1 MSISFNC
8 ERCKKKVK
16 APDTAGGKYGN
27 CPHCNH
33 RCYVPS
39 PPDENEPEL
48 KLAPIDDKEESRY
61 GEMMR
66 ETYNMTQNILH
77 ERADAAEPD
86 DAPQGAMDE
95 KELIKSIIM
104 YLRMMA
110 DGQLGQAERMAARI
124 KRYAPAAKQILKRMT
139 RTERPEPELADIPP
153 RILLGLIKNLNAA
166 L

>member
-8 ERCKKKVK
+8 PRCKKKIK
-16 APDTAGGKYGN
+16 APDKAGGKYGN
-27 CPHCNH
+27 CPHCSYP
-33 RCYVPS
+33 CYIPS
-39 PPDENEPEL
+39 PRDENEPEL
-48 KLAPIDDKEESRY
+48 KLAPIDEKEEIRY

-66 ETYNMTQNILH
+66 KTYDMTQNILH
-77 ERADAAEPD
+77 ERPDDDEPD

-110 DGQLGQAERMAARI
+110 DGQLEQAERMAARI
-124 KRYAPAAKQILKRMT
+124 KHHAPAAKEILKKMT

-153 RILLGLIKNLNAA
+153 KLLMGLIKNLNDT

>member
-8 ERCKKKVK
+8 PRCKKKIK
-16 APDTAGGKYGN
+16 APDKAGGKYGN
-27 CPHCNH
+27 CPHCNYP
-33 RCYVPS
+33 CYIPS
-39 PPDENEPEL
+39 SRDENEPEL
-48 KLAPIDDKEESRY
+48 KLAPIDEKEESRY

-66 ETYNMTQNILH
+66 ETHSMTKNILH
-77 ERADAAEPD
+77 QRADAAEPD
-86 DAPQGAMDE
+86 DAPRGAMDE

-110 DGQLGQAERMAARI
+110 DGQLGQAERMAAKI
-124 KRYAPAAKQILKRMT
+124 KHHAPAAKEILKKMT

-153 RILLGLIKNLNAA
+153 KLLMGLIKNLNAD

>member
-8 ERCKKKVK
+8 PRCKKKIK
-16 APDTAGGKYGN
+16 APDTAGGKYGQ
-27 CPHCNH
+27 CPHCNY
-33 RCYVPS
+33 RCYIPS
-39 PPDENEPEL
+39 APDENEPEL

-66 ETYNMTQNILH
+66 ETYSMTKNILH
-77 ERADAAEPD
+77 QRAAAKPD

-110 DGQLGQAERMAARI
+110 DGRLGQAERMAARI
-124 KRYAPAAKQILKRMT
+124 KRYAPSAKQILKKIT
-139 RTERPEPELADIPP
+139 RTERPEPELADLPP
-153 RILLGLIKNLNAA
+153 KILMGLIKNLNDA